1 MSSILRL
8 FRGNKDVVAEAV
20 QALAPYN
27 VPPATR
33 EALARYLE
41 KAADRELYRFNPA
54 YLADQLGQ
62 TRRQGLELL
71 WAALQSGL
79 VTLNWEVQCP
89 GCGYEGPAFASLR
102 TAHSETTCA
111 MCQGIFHAHLDDEI
125 HITFSVNERFHS
137 PTSQSDD
144 PAWRDEVNGRF
155 RPVNSHE
162 LLTLQIY
169 RDMFVN
175 EPLPDGESF
184 QVKWMALMF
193 TDLGGSTAIYARKG
207 DPRAYSLVREHFRLI
222 FAAVNEAGGAVVK
235 TIGDAVMAVFPGGRE
250 ALAAALGSQESIE
263 RFNRERGL
271 EDDERLRL
279 KVGLHAGTTLAVTL
293 NDRLDYFGTV
303 VNAAA
308 RVQGQAAHGEV
319 VLTRQVLEDSG
330 VRDLA
335 PATSEPEMLVLRGL
349 DDQPFEVV
357 RIRQ

>member
-1 MSSILRL
+1 MSSFLRL
-8 FRGNKDVVAEAV
+8 FRGNNVSAAEAV
-20 QALAPYN
+20 QALANHN
-27 VPPATR
+27 VPSDTR
-33 EALARYLE
+33 EAVARYLE
-41 KAADRELYRFNPA
+41 QAGDRELHRFNPA
-54 YLADQLGQ
+54 YFADQIGLS
-62 TRRQGLELL
+62 RRQGLELL

-89 GCGYEGPAFASLR
+89 GCGYEGPAFESLR

-111 MCQGIFHAHLDDEI
+111 MCKGVFHAHLDDEI
-125 HITFSVNERFHS
+125 HITFSINERLHS
-137 PTSQSDD
+137 PTAQSDD
-144 PAWRDEVNGRF
+144 PAWRAEINQRYK
-155 RPVNSHE
+155 PVNSHE
-162 LLTLQIY
+162 LLTLQRY

-175 EPLPDGESF
+175 EPLPEGESF

-222 FAAVNEAGGAVVK
+222 FDAVNQAGGAVVK

-250 ALAAALGSQESIE
+250 AVAAAIASQERIE
-263 RFNRERGL
+263 RFNSERGL
-271 EDDERLRL
+271 GDDERLRL
-279 KVGLHAGTTLAVTL
+279 KVGLHAGPTLAVTL

-308 RVQGQAAHGEV
+308 RVQGQAGHGET
-319 VLTRQVLEDSG
+319 VLTRQVLEDAG

-335 PATSEPEMLVLRGL
+335 PSTTPPETLVLRGL

-357 RIRQ
+357 RIRR